1 MCLIM
6 EAADDH
12 VVDGG
17 VLAAPSNFSM
27 VEDGIYR
34 SGFPKPEN
42 FGFLT
47 TLSLRSIM

>member
-6 EAADDH
+6 EAADDD
-12 VVDGG
+12 VDGG

-47 TLSLRSIM
+47 TLNLRSIM